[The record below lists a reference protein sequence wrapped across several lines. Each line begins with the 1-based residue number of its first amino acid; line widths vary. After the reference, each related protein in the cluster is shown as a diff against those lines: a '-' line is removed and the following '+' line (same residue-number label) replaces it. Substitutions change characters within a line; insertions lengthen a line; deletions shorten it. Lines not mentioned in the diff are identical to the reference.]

1 MIAYLKGTII
11 SNVGTEL
18 ILDVNG
24 VGYAINYMTSAL
36 IGEELQLHIHTVY
49 REGDVSLWGF
59 IEQRQATIFKSLM
72 SVSGVGPRTAFALI
86 NLVGANELIMAISR
100 GDHNALRVP
109 GVGEKIAKKLILDL
123 QGKLEAK
130 VGGATKDQADRG
142 MNGLDSPAHNQA
154 LQALVTLG
162 YKEVEAKAMLQKVPN
177 IDQTDLATI
186 IKSALQYR

>member
-24 VGYAINYMTSAL
+24 VGYAVNYMTSAL
-36 IGEELQLHIHTVY
+36 VGQGLELYIHTVY

-130 VGGATKDQADRG
+130 VGGAKDQADKSTAG
-142 MNGLDSPAHNQA
+142 VDSPAYNQA

-162 YKEVEAKAMLQKVPN
+162 YKEIEAKAMLQKVPN
-177 IDQTDLATI
+177 IEQTDLATI